1 MKIEMR
7 ITRKLYEQ
15 ILNDLLRPHSHAAE
29 RIGFLSAKTGS
40 LDDNGMLI
48 IFTKYYVVPDRN
60 YIYDQDVGA
69 RIDGTAIRTVMQRI
83 LDTKEGAFHVHI
95 HQHLLN
101 GYLGFSRTD
110 TKDLPRLINS
120 FKVVGS
126 NSAHGAILFGE
137 GKCTSLTWLPNH
149 NKPLSASKLS
159 IVGYPLD
166 FIGKA
171 L

>member
-7 ITRKLYEQ
+7 LTRELYEQ

-40 LDDNGMLI
+40 LGDKGMLI
-48 IFTKYYVVPDRN
+48 IFTKYLAVPDRN
-60 YIYDQDVGA
+60 YLNDPDVGA
-69 RIDGTAIRTVMQRI
+69 RIDGAAIRTVMQRI

-120 FKVVGS
+120 FKVVGP

-149 NKPLSASKLS
+149 NKPLSASKLL
-159 IVGYPLD
+159 ILGYPMD
-166 FIGKA
+166 FI
-171 L
+171 